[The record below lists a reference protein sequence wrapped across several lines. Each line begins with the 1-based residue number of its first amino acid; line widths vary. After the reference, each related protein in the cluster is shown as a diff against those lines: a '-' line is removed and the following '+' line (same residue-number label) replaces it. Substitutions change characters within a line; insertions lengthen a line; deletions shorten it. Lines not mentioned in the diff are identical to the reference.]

1 MDSVKS
7 NPNQQNVNNL
17 SLFFATCCII
27 DLFGIFPVIALPRTI
42 IDCGWLGIPL
52 ALFLLFIQIYTAIML
67 GRCWIIAEQL
77 QKDILKKKRY
87 PYAALMELAFGRNAS
102 RLVTIILGLTV
113 FGGGAPNL
121 LVASQNLQLIGLK
134 LSSYDMDFSYCY
146 WLLIL
151 GLICC
156 PLMWLGGPKDLKWV
170 GLVSAFTVIISSLLT
185 WYCLLDV
192 NTNDQLP
199 IIPSASWEPII
210 IAYGILAFQFD
221 VHPMLLTI
229 QMDMKNKNELG
240 YAILIAFLVSGGLFV
255 ITSILCYT
263 RYGTHLLY
271 NTLQGLKPS
280 GILYTDF
287 VIVTIQIILSI
298 VVGASPLFQIL
309 EEALHISPGFGWKRC
324 LLRTAVMMI
333 TVLLAE
339 AIPRFDLIMGLIGG
353 ALMGQLMFIYPPL
366 MYRRLR
372 TLYAR
377 KFAQMSSLN
386 YKMSYG
392 SNGVLPTNLR
402 ALVFSVH
409 RADLSMEDR
418 LESVH
423 LLSRPT
429 SVVQRTR
436 KSTLFDF
443 FQLERALDMGT
454 LDMYQRVGYQNH
466 LGKESWKAHNW
477 TGRGTSAWEKNFV
490 SAFS

>member
-1 MDSVKS
+1 M
-7 NPNQQNVNNL
+7 L
-17 SLFFATCCII
+17 
-27 DLFGIFPVIALPRTI
+27 
-42 IDCGWLGIPL
+42 
-52 ALFLLFIQIYTAIML
+52 TA
-67 GRCWIIAEQL
+67 G
-77 QKDILKKKRY
+77 
-87 PYAALMELAFGRNAS
+87 FGR
-102 RLVTIILGLTV
+102 
-113 FGGGAPNL
+113 
-121 LVASQNLQLIGLK
+121 
-134 LSSYDMDFSYCY
+134 
-146 WLLIL
+146 
-151 GLICC
+151 
-156 PLMWLGGPKDLKWV
+156 
-170 GLVSAFTVIISSLLT
+170 
-185 WYCLLDV
+185 
-192 NTNDQLP
+192 
-199 IIPSASWEPII
+199 
-210 IAYGILAFQFD
+210 
-221 VHPMLLTI
+221 
-229 QMDMKNKNELG
+229 
-240 YAILIAFLVSGGLFV
+240 
-255 ITSILCYT
+255 
-263 RYGTHLLY
+263 
-271 NTLQGLKPS
+271 
-280 GILYTDF
+280 
-287 VIVTIQIILSI
+287 
-298 VVGASPLFQIL
+298 
-309 EEALHISPGFGWKRC
+309 KRC

-454 LDMYQRVGYQNH
+454 LDMCEKSVNILLIT
-466 LGKESWKAHNW
+466 LGI
-477 TGRGTSAWEKNFV
+477 SASVLSTYYSFSEIIEYADFTPPCILNV
-490 SAFS
+490 SLASKLTYKQA